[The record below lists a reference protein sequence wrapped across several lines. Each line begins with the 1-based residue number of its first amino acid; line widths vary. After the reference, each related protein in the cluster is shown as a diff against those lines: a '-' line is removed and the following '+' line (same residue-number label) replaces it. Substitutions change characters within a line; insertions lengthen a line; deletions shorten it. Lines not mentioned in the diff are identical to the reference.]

1 MVEADAKRLE
11 EGFGNKPAVNEEDH
25 KKDDLISTE
34 KVVNKSDGGSGDAI
48 DHVEEKEAVSV
59 PLVVEQIKGEEEQ
72 PPQVKQKSNRVATL
86 DAFRG
91 LTIVVCKLV

>member
-34 KVVNKSDGGSGDAI
+34 KVVNKSDGGSGDSI
-48 DHVEEKEAVSV
+48 DHVEERKAVSA
-59 PLVVEQIKGEEEQ
+59 PPAVEQIKGEEEQ